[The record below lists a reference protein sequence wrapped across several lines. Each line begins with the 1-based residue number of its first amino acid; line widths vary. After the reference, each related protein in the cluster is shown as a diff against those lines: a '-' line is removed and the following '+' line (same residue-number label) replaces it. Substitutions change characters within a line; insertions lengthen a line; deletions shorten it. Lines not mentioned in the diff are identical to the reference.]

1 MYVLASILIHF
12 LLVSI
17 CILVFFNLREKL
29 GLAPL
34 YILLGCL
41 QYFQVNLENLSGFKF
56 LGEYPIYP
64 GSVILFSA
72 LLFAVL
78 LIYIK
83 EGVVSARA
91 LIIGILVSNLFLTM
105 LFEIISAQDYFIR
118 MQFDEINLNS
128 TLLFNINYK
137 FFIIGTIIL
146 FVDFI
151 LMVSIYQFL
160 VAKIKKPFFFFVLFL
175 SLWTVLM
182 FDALAFNT
190 VLFYGTS
197 NYGPSLTGHIIGKS
211 FSALLFSIILY
222 IYLTYIDKVVI
233 STSFIADQKRDIFS
247 IFTYKKKYLDL
258 KIEKESSE
266 QALKVK
272 FEKILTSISDGI
284 ITLDKNGN
292 YTYINKQAAEIMER
306 APSSLMGK
314 HIWSVYPDDKERPFN
329 MALQKARET
338 KQIQS
343 LNDYYPPL
351 DRWLYIRMYPSSDGI
366 TMYFSDI
373 SEQKKTEEALQESE
387 AFNKGIL
394 SSLSAHIAVIDKTGE
409 ILAVNKAWKDFSLE
423 NGELNLARTSVG
435 SNYLKECENAISRGD
450 TLSQKVLEGLLSV
463 LYNKQS
469 SFKMEYP
476 CHSPEEERWFTL
488 QIVPFGAALDKL
500 VISHTNVTQLK
511 TIERK
516 LEDSNAKL
524 KEAQRLAKIG
534 NWEFNPKTKEVFF
547 SDEMYNILE
556 IAKESQEDLFEQYRS
571 RCQPEDFDKFNELVN
586 NAVKN
591 EEGYEIGYYV
601 KTNHANLKYIHE
613 ICEVVNS
620 VNGKDLILKGT
631 IQDVTKEKLIKD
643 ELSRKNEELQKANI
657 ELDRFVYSAS
667 HDLRAP
673 LTSLRG
679 LIQIMEMILKPEN
692 EELKEPLSLMST
704 TIDKM
709 DVFIRSI
716 FDYSVNART
725 EVSAEKINFEE
736 LIASVWE
743 SLKYMN
749 INSNPK
755 STIKINQEG
764 DFYSDKKRLEII
776 LANLVSNAI
785 KYYDKDKAEHI
796 LNITVTADEKNAN
809 IVIDDNGIGIGKE
822 HIDKIYQMFY
832 RATKL
837 STGSG
842 MGMYIVKE
850 TIDRL
855 HGTIQMDSELNKGT
869 TFRLKIPNANESFV
883 TL

>member
-1 MYVLASILIHF
+1 MFLIAAILIEVF
-12 LLVSI
+12 LVAA
-17 CILVFFNLREKL
+17 CILILFNLRDKL

-41 QYFQVNLENLSGFKF
+41 QYFQVNLENTVSFKF
-56 LGEYPIYP
+56 MGEFPIYP
-64 GSVILFSA
+64 GSVVLLSA

-78 LIYIK
+78 LIYIY
-83 EGVVSARA
+83 EGVISART
-91 LIIGILVSNLFLTM
+91 LILGILISNFFLTG
-105 LFEIISAQDYFIR
+105 LFEITATQDYFIR
-118 MQFDEINLNS
+118 LQDDTFDVSDES
-128 TLLFNINYK
+128 LFNIDYK
-137 FFIIGTIIL
+137 FFIIGTVIL
-146 FVDFI
+146 LLDFI
-151 LMVSIYQFL
+151 LLVSLYQFL
-160 VAKIKKPFFFFVLFL
+160 VSKIKRPLFFLTVFL
-175 SLWTVLM
+175 SLWSVLI
-182 FDALAFNT
+182 FDALAFNII
-190 VLFYGTS
+190 LFYGTP
-197 NYGPSLTGHIIGKS
+197 YFDVSLIGHLIGKTV
-211 FSALLFSIILY
+211 SAGLFSIIIY
-222 IYLTYIDKVVI
+222 TYLTFIDKVI
-233 STSFIADQKRDIFS
+233 AKTSFIADQTRDIFS
-247 IFTYKKKYLDL
+247 IFIFKKKYLDL
-258 KIEKESSE
+258 KIEKEE
-266 QALKVK
+266 TEKKLNERFETTLVK
-272 FEKILTSISDGI
+272 ISDGI
-284 ITLDKNGN
+284 VSLDKNWC
-292 YTYINKQAAEIMER
+292 YTYVNQKAGEFLNKE
-306 APSSLMGK
+306 PSSLIGK
-314 HIWSVYPDDKERPFN
+314 HIWTEFPEGVGLPFYDAYHLAVKSQQTQYFEEYYEPYNKWFENRIYPTAEG
-329 MALQKARET
+329 LT
-338 KQIQS
+338 I
-343 LNDYYPPL
+343 
-351 DRWLYIRMYPSSDGI
+351 
-366 TMYFSDI
+366 YFSDI
-373 SEQKKTEEALQESE
+373 TEQKKAQEALLESE

-409 ILAVNKAWKDFSLE
+409 ILAVNKAWNDFSLE

-435 SNYLKECENAISRGD
+435 SNYLKECENAITRGD
-450 TLSQKVLEGLLSV
+450 TLSEKVLEGLLSV
-463 LYNKQS
+463 LNSKQS

-476 CHSPEEERWFTL
+476 CNSPEEERWFTL
-488 QIVPFGAALDKL
+488 QIVPFGTASDKL

-511 TIERK
+511 STERK

-556 IAKESQEDLFEQYRS
+556 ITKESQDDLFELYRS
-571 RCQPEDFDKFNELVN
+571 RCQPEDFDKFNELVI
-586 NAVKN
+586 NAVNNK
-591 EEGYEIGYYV
+591 EGYEIGYYI
-601 KTNHANLKYIHE
+601 KANNATLKYIHE
-613 ICEVVNS
+613 ICEVVHS
-620 VNGKDLILKGT
+620 ENGKDLFLKGT
-631 IQDVTKEKLIKD
+631 IQDVTKEKLIND

-679 LIQIMEMILKPEN
+679 LIQIMEMILKPED

-716 FDYSVNART
+716 FDYSVNSRT

-755 STIKINQEG
+755 STINITQEG

-776 LANLVSNAI
+776 LGNLVSNAI

-809 IVIDDNGIGIGKE
+809 ITIEDNGIGIGKE
-822 HIDKIYQMFY
+822 HIDKIFEMFY

-855 HGTIQMDSELNKGT
+855 HGTIQIDSELNKGT
-869 TFRLKIPNANESFV
+869 TFRLTIPNSNDHSV
-883 TL
+883 

>member
-1 MYVLASILIHF
+1 MFLIAAILIEVF
-12 LLVSI
+12 LVAA
-17 CILVFFNLREKL
+17 CILILFNLRDKL

-34 YILLGCL
+34 YILLGCF
-41 QYFQVNLENLSGFKF
+41 QYFQVNLENAVSFKF
-56 LGEYPIYP
+56 MGEYPIFP

-78 LIYIK
+78 LIYIY
-83 EGVVSARA
+83 EGVISART
-91 LIIGILVSNLFLTM
+91 LILGILISNFFLTG
-105 LFEIISAQDYFIR
+105 LFEITATQDYFIAL
-118 MQFDEINLNS
+118 QDDTIDVS
-128 TLLFNINYK
+128 DASLFSIDYK
-137 FFIIGTIIL
+137 FFIIGTVIL
-146 FVDFI
+146 LIDFI
-151 LMVSIYQFL
+151 LLASTYQFL
-160 VAKIKKPFFFFVLFL
+160 VSRIKRPLFFFTVFL

-190 VLFYGTS
+190 AIFYGTS
-197 NYGPSLTGHIIGKS
+197 NYVPSLIGHIIGKS
-211 FSALLFSIILY
+211 LSALLFSIILY
-222 IYLTYIDKVVI
+222 IYMTYIDKVI
-233 STSFIADQKRDIFS
+233 AKTSFIAEQKRDIFS
-247 IFTYKKKYLDL
+247 IFTYRKKYLDL
-258 KIEKESSE
+258 KIEKESAE
-266 QALKVK
+266 QALTAQ
-272 FEKILTSISDGI
+272 FEKIITSISDGI
-284 ITLDKNGN
+284 ITLDKNGI
-292 YTYINKQAAEIMER
+292 YTYINKQAAEIMGK
-306 APSSLMGK
+306 APSSLLGK
-314 HIWSVYPDDKERPFN
+314 HIWTVYPDVKELPFYI
-329 MALQKARET
+329 AFQKAGKT
-338 KQIQS
+338 NQVQS
-343 LNDYYPPL
+343 LKDYYAPL
-351 DRWLYIRMYPSSDGI
+351 NKWFYIRMYPSKDGI
-366 TMYFSDI
+366 TIYFSDI
-373 SEQKKTEEALQESE
+373 TEQKKTEEALQESE
-387 AFNKGIL
+387 AFNEGVL
-394 SSLSAHIAVIDKTGE
+394 SSLSAHIAVIDKTGK
-409 ILAVNKAWKDFSLE
+409 ILAVNKAWNNFSLE
-423 NGELNLARTSVG
+423 NGEPNLSRTSIG
-435 SNYLKECENAISRGD
+435 SNYIKECENAITRGD
-450 TLSQKVLEGLLSV
+450 SMSQEVLEGLLSV
-463 LYNKQS
+463 LRNEQS

-476 CHSPEEERWFTL
+476 CNSPGEDRWFTL
-488 QIVPFGAALDKL
+488 QVVPFGTASDKL

-511 TIERK
+511 TTERK

-556 IAKESQEDLFEQYRS
+556 INKESQEDLFELYRS
-571 RCQPEDFDKFNELVN
+571 KCQPEDFDKFNKLVN
-586 NAVKN
+586 NTVKN
-591 EEGYEIGYYV
+591 EEGYEIGYYI
-601 KTNHANLKYIHE
+601 KANDASLKYIHE

-620 VNGKDLILKGT
+620 ENGRDLVLKGT

-679 LIQIMEMILKPEN
+679 LIQIVEMILKPED

-725 EVSAEKINFEE
+725 EVSAEKINFKE

-755 STIKINQEG
+755 STINITQEV

-776 LANLVSNAI
+776 LGNLVSNAI

-809 IVIDDNGIGIGKE
+809 ILIEDNGIGIGKE
-822 HIDKIYQMFY
+822 HIDKIFEMFY

-855 HGTIQMDSELNKGT
+855 DGTIQIESELHKGT
-869 TFRLKIPNANESFV
+869 TFKFTIPNANEYSV
-883 TL
+883 

>member
-1 MYVLASILIHF
+1 MYVLASILIQF

-29 GLAPL
+29 GLAPV

-41 QYFQVNLENLSGFKF
+41 QYFQVNLENLSSFKF
-56 LGEYPIYP
+56 LGEYPMYP
-64 GSVILFSA
+64 ASVVLFSA

-83 EGVVSARA
+83 EGVVSART
-91 LIIGILVSNLFLTM
+91 LIIGILISNLFLTV
-105 LFEIISAQDYFIR
+105 LFEIISAQDYFVR
-118 MQFDEINLNS
+118 NQFDDIDLNS
-128 TLLFNINYK
+128 NVLFNINYK
-137 FFIIGTIIL
+137 YFIIGTIIL

-151 LMVSIYQFL
+151 LLVSIYQFL
-160 VAKIKKPFFFFVLFL
+160 VSKIKKPFFFFVLFL

-190 VLFYGTS
+190 ALFYGTS
-197 NYGPSLTGHIIGKS
+197 NYAPSLIGHIIGKS

-222 IYLTYIDKVVI
+222 IYLTHIDKEVV

-247 IFTYKKKYLDL
+247 IFTFRKKYLDL
-258 KIEKESSE
+258 KIEKENTE
-266 QALKVK
+266 KELNERFETTLLK
-272 FEKILTSISDGI
+272 ISDGVVS
-284 ITLDKNGN
+284 LDKNWC
-292 YTYINKQAAEIMER
+292 YTYVNKNAGQFLNRE
-306 APSSLMGK
+306 PNSLIGK
-314 HIWSVYPDDKERPFN
+314 HIWTEFPEGVGLPFYD
-329 MALQKARET
+329 AYHVAEKTQQTQYFEE
-338 KQIQS
+338 
-343 LNDYYPPL
+343 YYEPYNKWFEN
-351 DRWLYIRMYPSSDGI
+351 RIYPSTEGLTI
-366 TMYFSDI
+366 YFSDI
-373 SEQKKTEEALQESE
+373 TEQKKAQQALLESE

-409 ILAVNKAWKDFSLE
+409 ILAVNKAWDNFSLE
-423 NGELNLARTSVG
+423 NGEFNLARTSVG

-450 TLSQKVLEGLLSV
+450 ALSQKVLEGLLSV
-463 LYNKQS
+463 LHKKQS

-476 CHSPEEERWFTL
+476 CHSPGEERWFTL
-488 QIVPFGAALDKL
+488 QIVPFGNASDKL

-511 TIERK
+511 TTEKK

-534 NWEFNPKTKEVFF
+534 NWEFNPKTKDVFF

-556 IAKESQEDLFEQYRS
+556 INKESQDDLFELYRS
-571 RCQPEDFDKFNELVN
+571 KCQPEDFDKFNELVN
-586 NAVKN
+586 NAVYK

-601 KTNHANLKYIHE
+601 KGNDGTLKYINE
-613 ICEVVNS
+613 ICEVVKS
-620 VNGKDLILKGT
+620 ENGKDLILKGT
-631 IQDVTKEKLIKD
+631 IQDVTKEKLIND

-679 LIQIMEMILKPEN
+679 LIQIMEMILKPED
-692 EELKEPLSLMST
+692 EELKEPLCLMST

-716 FDYSVNART
+716 FDYSVNSRT
-725 EVSAEKINFEE
+725 EVSAENINFEE

-749 INSNPK
+749 INSNIK
-755 STIKINQEG
+755 STINITQEG
-764 DFYSDKKRLEII
+764 DFYSDKKRLEIV
-776 LANLVSNAI
+776 LGNLVSNAI

-796 LNITVTADEKNAN
+796 LNITVTADKKNAY
-809 IVIDDNGIGIGKE
+809 IVIEDNGIGIGQE
-822 HIDKIYQMFY
+822 HIDKIFEMFY

-855 HGTIQMDSELNKGT
+855 NGTIQIDSELNKGT
-869 TFRLKIPNANESFV
+869 TFRLTIPNSNDHSV
-883 TL
+883 